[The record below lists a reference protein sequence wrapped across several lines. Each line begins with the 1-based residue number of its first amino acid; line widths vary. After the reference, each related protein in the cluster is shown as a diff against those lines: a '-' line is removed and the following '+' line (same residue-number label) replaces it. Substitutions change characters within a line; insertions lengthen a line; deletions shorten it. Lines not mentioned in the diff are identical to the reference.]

1 MKDHVVMDVEPA
13 DMSAYTDLHN
23 TCATQLP
30 VEPLLRAVIACDD
43 CPGIASLTGTVSG
56 LEVSFNGAPST
67 RDFVYTIDFDAKPWE
82 VRLNKCGAVGGAAQP
97 VRCGDTCGFA
107 QPTDSHSVT
116 FTGGKMCSVGPR
128 TTQVTFVGG
137 DTLRILP
144 SEPSTCRYEITVQT
158 PLCGAA

>member
-56 LEVSFNGAPST
+56 PEVSFNGAPSH
-67 RDFVYTIDFDAKPWE
+67 RSFVYTIDFDAKPWE
-82 VRLNKCGAVGGAAQP
+82 VRLNSYDPA
-97 VRCGDTCGFA
+97 GDDKCGFA